1 MSLITR
7 VVASIKLFPE
17 DIISNI
23 NGIKEDI
30 RKALP
35 ANSSI
40 HKIDEEPIAFGLV
53 ALVVHVIM
61 PEVAGELEKVEEA
74 FHEIKGIS
82 TVETLLVR
90 RV

>member
-1 MSLITR
+1 MAR

-23 NGIKEDI
+23 NGVKDDI

-35 ANSSI
+35 ANMSI

-53 ALVVHVIM
+53 ALVVHVVM
-61 PEVAGELEKVEEA
+61 PEDAGELEKVEKA
-74 FHEIKGIS
+74 FNKIKEIR

-90 RV
+90 RI